1 MPGRVAFFVFKWP
14 ILWYKKGLKGRL
26 GVSLKRFILITGRTT
41 KQGRAIH
48 LGKEAKEYV
57 EEVSTLQMNPKDM
70 EALALKDGDP
80 VRLRTQYGSTV
91 VKCKKGDIPEGLLF
105 IAYGGFINALVGP
118 DTQGTGMPDTKG
130 IEVEVEKDGGHD
142 R

>member
-1 MPGRVAFFVFKWP
+1 MEPMSGR
-14 ILWYKKGLKGRL
+14 
-26 GVSLKRFILITGRTT
+26 RFILITGRTT
-41 KQGRAIH
+41 KQGRTIH
-48 LGKEAKEYV
+48 LGKEAQDYL
-57 EEVSTLQMNPKDM
+57 EEISTLQMNPKDM
-70 EALALKDGDP
+70 EALAIKDGES
-80 VRLRTQYGSTV
+80 VRLKTQYGQAV
-91 VKCKKGDIPEGLLF
+91 VKCKKGDLPEGLLF